1 MATALQIRLKHL
13 MQEKNLRTSDL
24 EKLAGLK
31 MSAVRNIMLGKTKH
45 PKAETLRAISEVL
58 GCSISDLLG
67 NETQK
72 EEANGSPKVKHPQLL
87 LEAAQSLVSLL
98 EQEESELTL
107 DQACLIIKETYA
119 YSTQNESKKV
129 DRQFAK
135 WLFSKQKYSQ
145 N

>member
-1 MATALQIRLKHL
+1 MSTALQMRLKHL

-45 PKAETLRAISEVL
+45 PKAETLRAIAEVL

-67 NETQK
+67 KETQK
-72 EEANGSPKVKHPQLL
+72 EEANASPKVVHPQLL

-98 EQEESELTL
+98 EQEGADLTL

-129 DRQFAK
+129 DHQFAK
-135 WLFSKQKYSQ
+135 WLFSKQKYS
-145 N
+145 